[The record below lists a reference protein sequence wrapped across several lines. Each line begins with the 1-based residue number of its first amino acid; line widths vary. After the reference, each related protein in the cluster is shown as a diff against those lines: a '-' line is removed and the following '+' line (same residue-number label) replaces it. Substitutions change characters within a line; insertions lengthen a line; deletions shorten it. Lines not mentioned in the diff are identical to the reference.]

1 MISTLYAN
9 SISILYAAIALAI
22 LIFAHELGH
31 FLVARWANV
40 KVLAFSL
47 GFGKK
52 LISFKRGDTEYALSA
67 VPLGGYVKLLGESP
81 DEEVPEEE
89 IPRSYTHK
97 PPIVKILI
105 GFAGPFFNIV
115 LACVLFFFIFLTGQS
130 VLSTKVGSVEK
141 GFPADLAG
149 IKAGDV
155 ITSINGKPIE
165 AWSELMDTMAKSD
178 LKPMKFGV
186 KRDGQEFETTIT
198 PKETQSTNIFGE
210 KITRKVIG
218 VVASNTFLDRKETL
232 GGAASKAV
240 IQTYTLSE
248 LTVVGIVKLIQ
259 GSISPKNIGGPLLIL
274 EAAGKQAKEG
284 KRSFAYFVA
293 LISINLAVVNLLP
306 IPILDGGHIF
316 FYLIEMV
323 IRRRISQRA
332 IEISQKVGISIL
344 ILIMVLAFSNDLC
357 RLFPDN
363 GVCKSIY
370 SKKID
375 GG

>member
-1 MISTLYAN
+1 MTSVIYA
-9 SISILYAAIALAI
+9 IIALGV

-31 FLVARWANV
+31 FLVARLFNV
-40 KVLAFSL
+40 KILAFSL

-52 LISFKRGDTEYALSA
+52 LLKFKKGDTEYALSA
-67 VPLGGYVKLLGESP
+67 IPLGGYVKLLGESP

-97 PPIVKILI
+97 PPFVKILI
-105 GFAGPFFNIV
+105 GFAGPFFNII
-115 LACVLFFFIFLTGQS
+115 LACILFFFIFLSGQS

-141 GFPADLAG
+141 GYPADVAG
-149 IKAGDV
+149 IQAGDV

-165 AWSELMDTMAKSD
+165 EWSELMDIMAKSD

-186 KRDGQEFETTIT
+186 NRDGQSFEVTIT
-198 PKETQSTNIFGE
+198 PRETETTNIFGE
-210 KITRKVIG
+210 KVSRKVIG
-218 VVASNTFLDRKETL
+218 IVASNAFLERKETL
-232 GGAASKAV
+232 GGAAYKAV

-248 LTVVGIVKLIQ
+248 LTVVGIVKLIK

-284 KRSFAYFVA
+284 KRTFAYFIA
-293 LISINLAVVNLLP
+293 IISINLAVVNLLP

-323 IRRRISQRA
+323 SRRRISQRT
-332 IEISQKVGISIL
+332 IEISQKVGITIL

-357 RLFPDN
+357 RLFPNN

-370 SKKID
+370 SKRID
-375 GG
+375 GSG